1 MPILFSEY
9 SCLFSAIQFTLP
21 FQKKR
26 KRKGKGKRE
35 GRKREKKRITLE
47 WALISYVTRYLRQ
60 SVIKTGAWYPYFRSQ
75 KPIQKN
81 PTFSKREFSINTLI
95 IYCFTRLSFVKVS
108 PLMRLNRLESRITKA
123 LALTRYLYL
132 NIDKDATRVCIAY
145 MSSCFVLV
153 GREGIW
159 ESEYESYLTRTVT
172 VSTVIG
178 LKTRRSHWQCCDGR
192 WWTGLI
198 QWPRVGPNPP
208 DLLGSRSFGALIQAF
223 FSLTPFEGLFLA
235 LMCFTTNGLT
245 NYGRRALLSL
255 GKCSAKEVSIKACRS
270 TGQPFISCGLES
282 ASTFRDNH
290 FIKVGMLSGWR

>member
-21 FQKKR
+21 FQKKG
-26 KRKGKGKRE
+26 KKKGKGKRE

-95 IYCFTRLSFVKVS
+95 IYCFTCLSFVKVFR
-108 PLMRLNRLESRITKA
+108 LMRLNRLENRITKS
-123 LALTRYLYL
+123 LALTCYLYL

-159 ESEYESYLTRTVT
+159 ERGLSNTDSYGEYCHRLKNSSKSLTMLWRPLMDRSNPVAKGWPEPAGPTRVPIFWRFDTGLLFSYP
-172 VSTVIG
+172 I
-178 LKTRRSHWQCCDGR
+178 RRSFSSFDVFHNQR
-192 WWTGLI
+192 AYQL
-198 QWPRVGPNPP
+198 RAASVAVFRKVFSE
-208 DLLGSRSFGALIQAF
+208 GSVNKSM
-223 FSLTPFEGLFLA
+223 S
-235 LMCFTTNGLT
+235 
-245 NYGRRALLSL
+245 
-255 GKCSAKEVSIKACRS
+255 
-270 TGQPFISCGLES
+270 
-282 ASTFRDNH
+282 
-290 FIKVGMLSGWR
+290 